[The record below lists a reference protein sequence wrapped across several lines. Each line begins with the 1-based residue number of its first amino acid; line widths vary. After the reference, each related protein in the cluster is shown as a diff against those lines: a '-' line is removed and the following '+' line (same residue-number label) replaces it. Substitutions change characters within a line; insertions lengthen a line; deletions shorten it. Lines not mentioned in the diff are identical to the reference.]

1 MNNMDIPRLLA
12 EYWWVLALVLLVVLY
27 RLILRTFGVVL
38 VPQDCIGIVDKKFSL
53 VGRNRTLS
61 EGKIIALNGEAGVQA
76 DTLAPGLHY
85 FLYPWQYRVTLQ
97 KFVVVSTGKIGLVES
112 RAGEPLPQGRVLA
125 RKVDCDSFQ
134 NTRSFLMNHGE
145 RGPQIAVIPPG
156 TYRINTQVFSVTL
169 DDATDIP
176 TDKVGIVTA
185 TEGKQLDTGEIAGP
199 QIEGHNM
206 FQDGQ
211 AFVDNG
217 GYKGLQTQPL
227 LAGRYFLNR
236 RFVDIQLANLTEVPI
251 ANVGVVIAYVGAPG
265 EDVTGEAFKHGNLV
279 RKGQKGVWI
288 DPLDPGRYP
297 INPMTHRVEIV
308 PTANVVLN
316 WATGKSE
323 AHQLDKNLSTITVRS
338 ADGFTFN
345 LDVAQIIHIPRNDAP
360 RVIARFGNMLNLVT
374 QVLEP
379 TIGNYFRN
387 AAQNSDVID
396 FLKHRSERQEEAR
409 KSISA
414 ALTEYN
420 VGAVDTL
427 IGDIVPPEALMK
439 TLTDR
444 KIADQQAV
452 TYQTQMKAQDMRKD
466 LENATAL
473 ANMQAEVVQSD
484 RKVAIAEFTANATIK
499 AAEGEAKSKTVNA
512 EADAKVITLTGDA
525 QAGKT
530 LAIGQAEAKVIEQK
544 IASMQ
549 AGNYAT
555 IETAKALA
563 STGQKLVPDVVA
575 GGGGEHDTNSLINV
589 ILAML
594 VRKDHADGLAAA
606 KPAVPSGGSA
616 LPNVK

>member
-12 EYWWVLALVLLVVLY
+12 EYWWVLALMLLVVLY

-251 ANVGVVIAYVGAPG
+251 ANVGVVIAYVGAPAK
-265 EDVTGEAFKHGNLV
+265 TSPAKLSS
-279 RKGQKGVWI
+279 
-288 DPLDPGRYP
+288 
-297 INPMTHRVEIV
+297 
-308 PTANVVLN
+308 TAT
-316 WATGKSE
+316 W
-323 AHQLDKNLSTITVRS
+323 
-338 ADGFTFN
+338 
-345 LDVAQIIHIPRNDAP
+345 
-360 RVIARFGNMLNLVT
+360 
-374 QVLEP
+374 
-379 TIGNYFRN
+379 
-387 AAQNSDVID
+387 
-396 FLKHRSERQEEAR
+396 
-409 KSISA
+409 
-414 ALTEYN
+414 
-420 VGAVDTL
+420 
-427 IGDIVPPEALMK
+427 
-439 TLTDR
+439 
-444 KIADQQAV
+444 
-452 TYQTQMKAQDMRKD
+452 
-466 LENATAL
+466 
-473 ANMQAEVVQSD
+473 
-484 RKVAIAEFTANATIK
+484 
-499 AAEGEAKSKTVNA
+499 
-512 EADAKVITLTGDA
+512 
-525 QAGKT
+525 
-530 LAIGQAEAKVIEQK
+530 
-544 IASMQ
+544 
-549 AGNYAT
+549 
-555 IETAKALA
+555 
-563 STGQKLVPDVVA
+563 
-575 GGGGEHDTNSLINV
+575 
-589 ILAML
+589 
-594 VRKDHADGLAAA
+594 
-606 KPAVPSGGSA
+606 
-616 LPNVK
+616 